1 MRTRY
6 NFFTKWHLLYAIV
19 WSAFTALVGVYIGVN
34 YNYAVAMILCGL
46 SMYFVGV
53 FMGTFLGKQQVND
66 YE

>member
-1 MRTRY
+1 
-6 NFFTKWHLLYAIV
+6 LYAIV

-66 YE
+66 YD